1 MVNGK
6 VEIKKKIR
14 KFIKELDFENL
25 ELDEK
30 VSILNEIRKELFRVS
45 PFRDNPVECLQWIK
59 MELIEGNDYNPN
71 KVAPPEMQLLYVSI
85 REDGYTQPIV
95 ACKDS
100 KEDFHIVVDGF
111 HRNRVGK
118 EFEDIK
124 KRLHGFLPIV
134 PLNKGIDERMAATI
148 RHNRARGTHQVQGM
162 AEIVAELHLK
172 GVSDKKIAEQLGME
186 KDEILRLKQFIGL
199 GDLFKNRDF
208 SKSWI

>member
-1 MVNGK
+1 MESGNDM
-6 VEIKKKIR
+6 IKKEIQKLL
-14 KFIKELDFENL
+14 KNIKYEEKTFE
-25 ELDEK
+25 EK
-30 VSILNEIRKELFRVS
+30 VNILNKIRKELFKVS
-45 PFRDNPVECLQWIK
+45 PFKKNPVECLQWIP
-59 MELIEGNDYNPN
+59 MEKVEGNEYNPN
-71 KVAPPEMQLLYVSI
+71 KVAPPEMKLLYVSI

-95 ACKDS
+95 ACED
-100 KEDFHIVVDGF
+100 KEENLHIVVDGF

-118 EFEDIK
+118 EYQDIK
-124 KRLHGFLPIV
+124 ERLHGYLPIV
-134 PLNKGIDERMAATI
+134 PLNKAINERMASTI

>member
-1 MVNGK
+1 MKEIRSKFKKLIEDIKFESLDIDAK
-6 VEIKKKIR
+6 VEI
-14 KFIKELDFENL
+14 
-25 ELDEK
+25 
-30 VSILNEIRKELFRVS
+30 LNIIRKELFEIS
-45 PFRDNPVECLQWIK
+45 PFKENPVECIQWIK
-59 MELIEGNDYNPN
+59 MENIEGNEYNPN
-71 KVAPPEMQLLYVSI
+71 RVAPPEMQLLYVSI

-95 ACKDS
+95 ACEDKDVE
-100 KEDFHIVVDGF
+100 KHIVVDGF

-118 EFEDIK
+118 EYSDIK
-124 KRLHGFLPIV
+124 AKLHGYLPIV
-134 PLNKGIDERMAATI
+134 PLNKGINERMAATI
-148 RHNRARGTHQVQGM
+148 RHNRARGTHEVQGM

>member
-1 MVNGK
+1 MKEVEKAVKKLMIELQFETQDIEKK
-6 VEIKKKIR
+6 VEI
-14 KFIKELDFENL
+14 
-25 ELDEK
+25 
-30 VSILNEIRKELFRVS
+30 LNIIRKELFKVS
-45 PFRDNPVECLQWIK
+45 PFKDNPVECLQWIK
-59 MELIEGNDYNPN
+59 MEDIEGNDYNPN

-95 ACKDS
+95 ACEDKDVG
-100 KEDFHIVVDGF
+100 KQIVVDGF

-118 EFEDIK
+118 EYPDIK
-124 KRLHGFLPIV
+124 DKLQGYLPIV
-134 PLNKGIDERMAATI
+134 SLNKGINERMAATI
-148 RHNRARGTHQVQGM
+148 RHNRARGTHEVQGM